1 MCVYVCVCVGVCV
14 CVCVCVRPSTVK
26 ALSFWIRWDAREQI
40 NGVMLKMVVFYAQS
54 LHDYFRMKHLT
65 FLTSRFILFAH

>member
-1 MCVYVCVCVGVCV
+1 MCVCV
-14 CVCVCVRPSTVK
+14 CVCARARVCVVCVRPSTVK